1 MKLKKPLSN
10 SRQLRIASLLRQ
22 NLANFFTKYNYFVT
36 ISEVTISCDLHYA
49 NVFVYSL
56 QGSSVHDY
64 TSISKELN
72 SKAAYIRKE
81 IAQTIYLKYMP
92 ELRFYR
98 DDSFD
103 KAYYIEKVLQ
113 DSIS

>member
-1 MKLKKPLSN
+1 MKHNKILPN

-22 NLANFFTKYNYFVT
+22 NLANFFIKHSYFVT
-36 ISEVTISCDLHYA
+36 ISEVTISCDLRYA

-56 QGSSVHDY
+56 QDSSVHNC

-72 SKAAYIRKE
+72 SKAVYIRKE
-81 IAQTIYLKYMP
+81 LAQTIHLKYMP

-103 KAYYIEKVLQ
+103 KAHYIERVLQ